1 MHSIGE
7 ESGAVCAVSEPSIGA
22 ETEIRPVKSS
32 TSGILPPFLARLAL
46 SAFLCYLTVG
56 IPLPVLSL
64 YVHDTLGFGDFAVGT
79 VVGIQFAATVLTRKY
94 AGTRSDV
101 HGARGA
107 VLRGLTISSLA
118 GVCYLAAVL
127 VPGSNWMKLM
137 VLIAGRLILGA
148 GESLLITGTLTWG
161 IGLAGQHRA
170 GRVMSF
176 TGMAVYGALALGSP
190 IGLAVH
196 SRYGFGAVACTV
208 TLLPLL
214 AMAVIRNVERA
225 PTRAVRRPVP
235 FRQVVVSVLRPGGVL
250 ALQGAGFGSIGAFI
264 SLYFLSRN
272 WWGAGLALSA
282 FGGAFVL
289 VRLLFGHL
297 PDKLGGY
304 RVAWVSLLVETLGQ
318 LLLWKAQSPVM
329 ALAGAAI
336 TGLGCSLMFP
346 ALGTEVVR
354 MAREESRGAALG
366 AFAAF
371 QDISYAITGPIM
383 GIVATRAG
391 YAAIF
396 LGGAALAVA
405 GAVVAYPRENVAA
418 ASMPVAEEIAG

>member
-1 MHSIGE
+1 MQSFTDGPAPARE
-7 ESGAVCAVSEPSIGA
+7 ESRHLLGA
-22 ETEIRPVKSS
+22 ETESRPANS
-32 TSGILPPFLARLAL
+32 TTSAVLPPFLARLAA

-94 AGTRSDV
+94 AGTRSDL

-107 VLRGLTISSLA
+107 VMRGLAISSLA
-118 GVCYLAAVL
+118 GFCYLAAVL
-127 VPGSNWMKLM
+127 VPGSAWTKLM

-148 GESLLITGTLTWG
+148 GESLMITGTLTWG
-161 IGLAGQHRA
+161 IALAGQSRA
-170 GRVMSF
+170 GRVMSW

-190 IGLAVH
+190 IGLAIH

-225 PTRAVRRPVP
+225 PTRAVRQPVP

-264 SLYFLSRN
+264 SLYFLSQN

-297 PDKLGGY
+297 PDRLGGY
-304 RVAWVSLLVETLGQ
+304 RVAWVSLLVETVGQ
-318 LLLWKAQSPVM
+318 LLLWKAQGPLT

-354 MAREESRGAALG
+354 IAKEESRGAALG

-371 QDISYAITGPIM
+371 QDVSYAITGPIM
-383 GIVATRAG
+383 GIVATHAG
-391 YAAIF
+391 YASIF

-405 GAVVAYPRENVAA
+405 GAVLAYPRENVAGA
-418 ASMPVAEEIAG
+418 ALPVAEEIAG

>member
-1 MHSIGE
+1 MHSFFE
-7 ESGAVCAVSEPSIGA
+7 KPGAAPAVSDSTPGA
-22 ETEIRPVKSS
+22 DIEIRSAKSN
-32 TSGILPPFLARLAL
+32 TSSALPPFLARLAL

-64 YVHDTLGFGDFAVGT
+64 YVHDTLAFGDFAVGT

-94 AGTRSDV
+94 AGTRSDQ

-107 VLRGLTISSLA
+107 VMRGLTLSSLA
-118 GVCYLAAVL
+118 GLCYLAAVL
-127 VPGSNWMKLM
+127 VPGSNWTRLL
-137 VLIAGRLILGA
+137 VLVAGRLILGA

-176 TGMAVYGALALGSP
+176 TGMAVYGALAVGSP
-190 IGLAVH
+190 LGLAIH

-225 PTRAVRRPVP
+225 PTRAVRQPVP

-297 PDKLGGY
+297 PDRVGGY
-304 RVAWVSLLVETLGQ
+304 RVAWVSLTVETLGQ
-318 LLLWKAQSPVM
+318 LLLWKAQGPLM

-354 MAREESRGAALG
+354 IAREESRGAALG

-396 LGGAALAVA
+396 LGGAMLAVG
-405 GAVVAYPRENVAA
+405 GAILAYPREDRAEA
-418 ASMPVAEEIAG
+418 DLPVAEEIAG

>member
-1 MHSIGE
+1 ME
-7 ESGAVCAVSEPSIGA
+7 ESGAARPVSGPLIGA
-22 ETEIRPVKSS
+22 DTKAEPVNSS
-32 TSGILPPFLARLAL
+32 TSAVLPPFLARLAL

-94 AGTRSDV
+94 AGTRSDL

-107 VLRGLTISSLA
+107 VMRGLAISSLA
-118 GVCYLAAVL
+118 GVCYLAAVI
-127 VPGSNWMKLM
+127 VPGSNWTKLL

-148 GESLLITGTLTWG
+148 GESLMITGTLTWG
-161 IGLAGQHRA
+161 IGLAGQSRA
-170 GRVMSF
+170 GRVMSW

-196 SRYGFGAVACTV
+196 SRFGFGAVACTV

-225 PTRAVRRPVP
+225 PTRAVRQPVP
-235 FRQVVVSVLRPGGVL
+235 FRQVVVSVLRPGGIL

-264 SLYFLSRN
+264 SLYFISRN

-297 PDKLGGY
+297 PDRLGGY
-304 RVAWVSLLVETLGQ
+304 RVAWVSLAVETVGQ
-318 LLLWKAQSPVM
+318 LLLWQAQGPLM
-329 ALAGAAI
+329 ALTGAAV

-354 MAREESRGAALG
+354 MAKEESRGAALG

-371 QDISYAITGPIM
+371 QDVSYAVTGPIM
-383 GIVATRAG
+383 GIVATHAG

-396 LGGAALAVA
+396 LGGAAMAVA
-405 GAVVAYPRENVAA
+405 GAVLAYPREGTQSAQSA
-418 ASMPVAEEIAG
+418 VAEEIAG